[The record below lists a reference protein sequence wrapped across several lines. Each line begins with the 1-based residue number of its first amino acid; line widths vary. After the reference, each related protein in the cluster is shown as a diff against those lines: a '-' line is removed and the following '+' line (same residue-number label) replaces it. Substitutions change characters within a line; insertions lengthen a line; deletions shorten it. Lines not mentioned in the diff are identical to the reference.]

1 MTPERY
7 LIRGRLDYMVLRLDD
22 PLPVEK
28 GRKVLVRFIPLPLAP
43 GQTWDD
49 LTPEQV
55 AELRAKLETLP
66 FAPPAEEEAA

>member
-7 LIRGRLDYMVLRLDD
+7 LIRGRLDCMVLRLDD

-28 GRKVLVRFIPLPLAP
+28 GRYVYVRFIPLPLEP

-49 LTPEQV
+49 LTPEQI
-55 AELRAKLETLP
+55 AELRAKLETVP
-66 FAPPAEEEAA
+66 FAPPPAESA